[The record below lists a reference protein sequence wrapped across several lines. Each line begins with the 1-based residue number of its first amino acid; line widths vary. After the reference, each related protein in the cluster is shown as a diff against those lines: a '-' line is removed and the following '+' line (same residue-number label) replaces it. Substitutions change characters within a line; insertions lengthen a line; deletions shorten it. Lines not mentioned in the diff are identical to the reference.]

1 MASSSLKNLFGN
13 STNVSSTQSIMQK
26 LAADRQKSGN
36 KSTIEKDLAK
46 VADAEGESDN
56 DSSDSEEA
64 SDLEENEEIEEP
76 APKKLKKRRNDNDDD
91 IEGKYMAKL
100 MKETEKQEKE
110 RKSEQPVAAAQDSE
124 NKDESDSDSD
134 SDKED
139 AETAAE
145 AKPATSI
152 DLKEKELKKA
162 EKTIFVGNLPVSV
175 LKDKKAY
182 RRFKKLFSTNP
193 HKPDDIVVE
202 DTKEEKEEEEEEEE
216 EEERSGSAK
225 ESVNPYTIE
234 SIRFRSIAF
243 SEALPRKV
251 AFSQLKFD
259 EKRDSLNSYIVYK
272 NKNVKKL
279 NQLIKTL
286 NGTVFENHH
295 LRVDSITHPAEHDK
309 KRSIFVGNLDFE
321 ENEESLWK
329 HFSQIGKIEYVRIIR
344 DSKTNMG
351 KGFAYV
357 QFNDSSDVNK
367 ALLLNEK
374 PISSTVAKKAR
385 KLRVSRCKNLSKQGS
400 SNDSTLSESRNGTLS
415 VKANLNNTQKTKIG
429 RANKVLG
436 KMDKKTLGKQLT
448 IEGERATKI
457 DKNVNSVLGKR
468 KRKPRSKDGRAAKRS
483 AAHKEKLAA
492 KETKK

>member
-1 MASSSLKNLFGN
+1 MAPSSLKSLFGN

-26 LAADRQKSGN
+26 LAADRQKSDN
-36 KSTIEKDLAK
+36 KSTIEKDLVKIASQEDEK
-46 VADAEGESDN
+46 KEGD
-56 DSSDSEEA
+56 DDLSDSEEN
-64 SDLEENEEIEEP
+64 SDSEQNEDNDNETKEP
-76 APKKLKKRRNDNDDD
+76 APKKVKKRRNDNDDD
-91 IEGKYMAKL
+91 IEGEYMAKL

-110 RKSEQPVAAAQDSE
+110 KKSELAASRTQELE
-124 NKDESDSDSD
+124 NKAESNGDSDSD
-134 SDKED
+134 SDEED
-139 AETAAE
+139 EETVSAKNQ

-152 DLKEKELKKA
+152 DLKEKELDKA

-182 RRFKKLFSTNP
+182 KRFKKLFSTNP

-202 DTKEEKEEEEEEEE
+202 DTKEEASSSEE
-216 EEERSGSAK
+216 SA
-225 ESVNPYTIE
+225 NPYTIE

-279 NQLIKTL
+279 NQLIKVL

-357 QFNDSSDVNK
+357 QFMDSSDVNK
-367 ALLLNEK
+367 ALLLNDK

-385 KLRVSRCKNLSKQGS
+385 KLRVSRCKNLSKPGS
-400 SNDSTLSESRNGTLS
+400 SNDSTLTESRNGTLS

-448 IEGERATKI
+448 IEGERATKV

-492 KETKK
+492 TETKK